1 VLLDYLGLL
10 RSFCLSGDFNLEG
23 SQDLAKCARVIMEKR
38 LAQVV
43 EILRSEFNEHLE
55 LRLLD
60 LFEDIFVIE
69 GPVKLRLCLSTGD
82 SCPFLRLDE

>member
-1 VLLDYLGLL
+1 MLLDYLGLL
-10 RSFCLSGDFNLEG
+10 RAFGLSGDFNLEG

-55 LRLLD
+55 L
-60 LFEDIFVIE
+60 
-69 GPVKLRLCLSTGD
+69 
-82 SCPFLRLDE
+82 